1 MKEGESE
8 AGGKVVEILEEG
20 EQGGSWMAPRIWDG
34 TRSRKLSGVG
44 RVIISIG
51 CLASMPWERFKEKST
66 PWHRD

>member
-44 RVIISIG
+44 KVIIFYRLFSVDAMG
-51 CLASMPWERFKEKST
+51 EV
-66 PWHRD
+66 